1 MPGSVGFLERILG
14 NRQTLAS
21 YASAHT
27 RVGQLPMQ
35 QEA

>member
-1 MPGSVGFLERILG
+1 MPGSVGFLQRILG

-21 YASAHT
+21 YARPHT
-27 RVGQLPMQ
+27 RVGQLPME